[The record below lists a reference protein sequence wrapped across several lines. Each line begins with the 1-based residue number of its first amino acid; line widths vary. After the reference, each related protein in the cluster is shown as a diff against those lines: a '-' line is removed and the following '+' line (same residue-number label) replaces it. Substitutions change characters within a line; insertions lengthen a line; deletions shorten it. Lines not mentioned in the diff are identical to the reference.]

1 MLEHTIFNYYFLS
14 SQTPYGS
21 EWFTRAVPSE
31 SIYPQ
36 HHHPMAE
43 NHGLQ
48 RQNFGQ
54 RLNNQRIPSN
64 FNQQSSSYDMRPP
77 AMFYRPPIEMPV
89 QSSPYTFVK
98 QYPAKDRMLVGSG
111 NVDKS
116 YARPNYGFQPSD
128 HDTHQP
134 ITNSYT
140 QMVPNS
146 PIYPNYGYRRPG
158 NITNPMVPYASTERR
173 GSRYAPTTTPNQGD
187 DKNENFSL
195 LHLDD
200 DSSFQE
206 RYGKQRD
213 STLRFAQ
220 VQTSSASQQAPQ
232 QNIPCTTDLPQIQIQ
247 IHPPSDTINADAIPK
262 DGTTSVQTVPD
273 KVTANSDD
281 TIKADSS
288 KTISKSEVVQNV
300 TLGSNKANWYDQYRV
315 LPLPISPK
323 LMSKVALFEQKR
335 VNTMST
341 TSVSNIPEHSP
352 SCIPHAKP
360 TGSLDKAS
368 DMATSSNELTTTDIA
383 IKVCY
388 YNNINN

>member
-1 MLEHTIFNYYFLS
+1 
-14 SQTPYGS
+14 
-21 EWFTRAVPSE
+21 
-31 SIYPQ
+31 
-36 HHHPMAE
+36 
-43 NHGLQ
+43 
-48 RQNFGQ
+48 
-54 RLNNQRIPSN
+54 
-64 FNQQSSSYDMRPP
+64 MRPP
-77 AMFYRPPIEMPV
+77 AIFHRPPIETAV

-98 QYPAKDRMLVGSG
+98 QYPAKDPMLVG

-116 YARPNYGFQPSD
+116 YARTNYGFQPSD

-146 PIYPNYGYRRPG
+146 PIYPKYGYRRAG
-158 NITNPMVPYASTERR
+158 NITNPMVPYASPERR

-200 DSSFQE
+200 NSSSQE
-206 RYGKQRD
+206 RYDKQRD
-213 STLRFAQ
+213 SMLRIAQ
-220 VQTSSASQQAPQ
+220 AQTSSASQQAPQ
-232 QNIPCTTDLPQIQIQ
+232 QNIPHTIDLPQIQIQ
-247 IHPPSDTINADAIPK
+247 IPSSDTINADAVAIPK
-262 DGTTSVQTVPD
+262 DGITSVHTVLE
-273 KVTANSDD
+273 KVTANSDDELD

-288 KTISKSEVVQNV
+288 KTISKSDGDV
-300 TLGSNKANWYDQYRV
+300 TLGSDKANGYDQYHV

-323 LMSKVALFEQKR
+323 VMSKVAFYEQKT
-335 VNTMST
+335 VNKMST
-341 TSVSNIPEHSP
+341 TSESKIPEHSP